1 MSEKKSKQLPSEM
14 LENLVKLTAKERKY
28 FSVMWAKYGV
38 LNITSKPGVAKSAI
52 GRSIAD
58 KMDLH
63 IQIFVCRW

>member
-1 MSEKKSKQLPSEM
+1 
-14 LENLVKLTAKERKY
+14 
-28 FSVMWAKYGV
+28 MWAKYGV